1 MERNKKK
8 RMGGGRGWGGGENGA
23 ISHAMDL
30 HRISSFVTN
39 EDRGQLKLKIKNGSA
54 IELRYFVRCAR
65 FGSKS

>member
-1 MERNKKK
+1 
-8 RMGGGRGWGGGENGA
+8 MGGGGENGA